1 MSGYSIVVG
10 VDPSINSTGIC
21 VYGYASGKGEVKD
34 YYCIGANCSGSKP
47 SKATLEF
54 YKNYGIK
61 FIDYGKNPDRPN
73 DYALREM
80 VKTENIM
87 NSAYELSKV
96 LETVSEKYGGID
108 CVVME
113 GVSYGS
119 VSGSSI
125 VDLAGLNFVY
135 REAIL
140 NICSRLVIASPMEI
154 KKFAVGNGGVDKDI
168 MIKVWSKCEH
178 IDIPEGCKAK
188 IDDIA
193 DAYFMS
199 LYAMCK
205 CNPEF
210 ESSLELPKVVIEKR
224 RRTDK
229 NTQETP
235 EEVLSVFSSI

>member
-1 MSGYSIVVG
+1 MDRYSITVG
-10 VDPSINSTGIC
+10 VDPSINSTGLC
-21 VYGYASGKGEVKD
+21 VYSYTNGKGEVKD

-47 SKATLEF
+47 SKETLEF
-54 YKNYGIK
+54 YKTHGIK
-61 FIDYGKNPDRPN
+61 FIDYGKNPDRPS
-73 DYALREM
+73 DYTLREM
-80 VKTENIM
+80 VKTKNIM
-87 NSAYELSKV
+87 NSEYELSKV
-96 LETVSEKYGGID
+96 LESVSEEYGGID

-140 NICSRLVIASPMEI
+140 SICSRLVIASPMEI

-168 MIKVWSKCEH
+168 MIKVWSKCEGV
-178 IDIPEGCKAK
+178 IVPEGCKAK

-199 LYAMCK
+199 LYAMCQ
-205 CNPEF
+205 CNPDF
-210 ESSLELPKVVIEKR
+210 EKSLDIPKVDIPKR
-224 RRTDK
+224 HTDRK
-229 NTQETP
+229 KQDIP
-235 EEVLSVFSSI
+235 DDVLSAFKTM